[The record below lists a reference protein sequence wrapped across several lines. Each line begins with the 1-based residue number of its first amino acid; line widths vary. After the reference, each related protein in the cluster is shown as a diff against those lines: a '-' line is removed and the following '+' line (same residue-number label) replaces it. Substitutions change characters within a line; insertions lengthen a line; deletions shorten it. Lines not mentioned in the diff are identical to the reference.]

1 MIKSPIF
8 ILDSREKWLPCEV
21 ETIDKIPDVKGT
33 FRANPVHLD
42 FPDGMKQPQSARP
55 AFYVREQGGG
65 GMIWRQWWSWW
76 LYNPGPPDLRGE
88 GQHEGDWEFVQ
99 IAYLE
104 DTPVLVTCSQHKT
117 GGKREHWACEL
128 RDGRPV
134 IYIALG
140 SHANLFQPGR
150 AGLDVCD
157 GTGQVLDDYDELKFG
172 AWGRF
177 EGRWGNS
184 TGKGKSPRSPG
195 KQGDRISRPH
205 VYHHNCR
212 PA

>member
-88 GQHEGDWEFVQ
+88 GQHEGDW
-99 IAYLE
+99 
-104 DTPVLVTCSQHKT
+104 
-117 GGKREHWACEL
+117 
-128 RDGRPV
+128 
-134 IYIALG
+134 
-140 SHANLFQPGR
+140 
-150 AGLDVCD
+150 
-157 GTGQVLDDYDELKFG
+157 
-172 AWGRF
+172 
-177 EGRWGNS
+177 GNS